1 MTKTRTISLALA
13 GTLALSTAALAQDD
27 GDSRNL
33 GAAGPEL
40 RTAELRLWSGYDSV

>member
-13 GTLALSTAALAQDD
+13 GILALSTAALAQDD

-33 GAAGPEL
+33 GQQD
-40 RTAELRLWSGYDSV
+40 RNSGQQN